1 MAALF
6 KPGVLTTDGKA
17 LLAKWQAGGATPQ
30 ITHAAIGSGSYTK
43 TEDASTRTSLKAE
56 KLRVG
61 ISSAAAAADGDT
73 LNLRFVFSNDSVTTG
88 FPVTEVGVFATDP
101 DKGEVL
107 YSISVSADESVA
119 DFFPAY
125 SGNHS
130 VSSIFDYYIKMSNA
144 ENVTI
149 LGGTGAFA
157 LADDMIQM
165 QNRVNALEACGL
177 VVVDGK
183 LCVKYTKP
191 TT

>member
-56 KLRVG
+56 KLG
-61 ISSAAAAADGDT
+61 ISSAAADGDT
-73 LNLRFVFSNDSVTTG
+73 LNLRFVFSNDNVTTG
-88 FPVTEVGVFATDP
+88 FSVTEVGVFAKDP

-130 VSSIFDYYIKMSNA
+130 VSSIFDYYIKTSNS

-157 LADDMIQM
+157 LADDMIQT
-165 QNRVNALEACGL
+165 QRRVNALESCGF
-177 VVVDGK
+177 VVVDGE

>member
-17 LLAKWQAGGATPQ
+17 LLAKWQAGGSAPQ

-61 ISSAAAAADGDT
+61 ISSATADGDT

-88 FPVTEVGVFATDP
+88 FPVTEVGVFAKDP
-101 DKGEVL
+101 DKGEIL

-157 LADDMIQM
+157 LADDMIQT
-165 QNRVNALEACGL
+165 QLRVNALEACGL

>member
-6 KPGVLTTDGKA
+6 KHGVLTTDGKA
-17 LLAKWQAGGATPQ
+17 LVAKWQAGNIKPQ

-43 TEDASTRTSLKAE
+43 TEDASTRASLKAE

-61 ISSAAAAADGDT
+61 ISSASAGSDT
-73 LNLRFVFSNDSVTTG
+73 LNLRFVFSNESVTAG
-88 FPVTEVGVFATDP
+88 FSVTEVGVFAMDP
-101 DKGEVL
+101 DKGEIL

-130 VSSIFDYYIKMSNA
+130 VSSIFDYYIKTSNA

-149 LGGTGAFA
+149 QAGTGAFA
-157 LADDMIQM
+157 LAEDLNKAQQRIK
-165 QNRVNALEACGL
+165 ALEACGL

>member
-61 ISSAAAAADGDT
+61 ISSAAADGDT

-183 LCVKYTKP
+183 LCVKYIKP
-191 TT
+191 TI

>member
-30 ITHAAIGSGSYTK
+30 ITHAAIGSGSNTK